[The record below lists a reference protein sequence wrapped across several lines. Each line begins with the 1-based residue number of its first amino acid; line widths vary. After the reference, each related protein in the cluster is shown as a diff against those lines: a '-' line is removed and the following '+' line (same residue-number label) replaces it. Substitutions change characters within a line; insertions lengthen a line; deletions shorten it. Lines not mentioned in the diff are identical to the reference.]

1 MKDRFDVTGKVA
13 IVTGS
18 TKGLGQAIAH
28 GLSDAGA
35 KVVVSSR
42 KPDLCDE
49 VAKAI
54 AAETGGETMAA
65 PWHAGDW
72 DGAPDSVDRV
82 IERFGRVDIL
92 VNNAAIAPQ
101 FMSVA
106 DMTSEFWD
114 KVMSVNLKGPLR
126 LCGLVAP
133 RMGERGGG
141 AIINV
146 ASVGAY
152 KGSHNNSAY
161 SVSKAGLINL
171 TQAMASEWAPLKVRV
186 NSLCPG
192 PFVTDM
198 MLGGERSQPGYIAA
212 AAERT
217 MLKRAADPDEL
228 VGAVIYLASDA
239 SAFVTGEDH
248 IVAGGWLR

>member
-1 MKDRFDVTGKVA
+1 MNDRFDVTGKVA
-13 IVTGS
+13 IITGS
-18 TKGLGQAIAH
+18 TKGLGHAIAR
-28 GLSDAGA
+28 GLSEAGA

-42 KPDLCDE
+42 KPELCEE

-72 DGAPDSVDRV
+72 DAAPEFVDRV
-82 IERFGRVDIL
+82 LERFGRIDIL
-92 VNNAAIAPQ
+92 VNNAAIAPR
-101 FMSVA
+101 FMSIA
-106 DMTSEFWD
+106 EMTSEFWD

-126 LCGLVAP
+126 LSGLVAP
-133 RMGERGGG
+133 RMGEQGGG

-152 KGSHNNSAY
+152 RGSHNNSAY

-171 TQAMASEWAPLKVRV
+171 TQAMASEWAPIKVRV
-186 NSLCPG
+186 NTICPG
-192 PFVTDM
+192 PFLTP
-198 MLGGERSQPGYIAA
+198 MLVGGERSQPGYIAA

-217 MLKRAADPDEL
+217 MLKRAAEPDEL
-228 VGAVIYLASDA
+228 VGAVIYLCSDA

>member
-1 MKDRFDVTGKVA
+1 MNDRFDVTGKVA

-18 TKGLGQAIAH
+18 TKGLGYAMAR
-28 GLSDAGA
+28 GLSEAGA

-42 KPDLCDE
+42 KPELCEE
-49 VAKAI
+49 VAEAI
-54 AAETGGETMAA
+54 AAETGGETMSAA
-65 PWHAGDW
+65 WHAGDW
-72 DGAPDSVDRV
+72 DGAPDFVDRV
-82 IERFGRVDIL
+82 LDRFGRVDVL
-92 VNNAAIAPQ
+92 VNNAAISPR
-101 FMSVA
+101 FMGVA
-106 DMTSEFWD
+106 EMTSEFWD

-126 LCGLVAP
+126 LVGLIAP
-133 RMGERGGG
+133 RMGEQGGG

-152 KGSHNNSAY
+152 RGGAHNSAY

-171 TQAMASEWAPLKVRV
+171 GQAMAIEFAPLNVRV
-186 NSLCPG
+186 NTICPG
-192 PFVTDM
+192 PFITP
-198 MLGGERSQPGYIAA
+198 MLEGGERSQPGYIAA

-217 MLKRAADPDEL
+217 MLGRAARPDEI

>member
-1 MKDRFDVTGKVA
+1 MRDRFDVTGKVA

-28 GLSDAGA
+28 GLCEAGA

-42 KPDLCDE
+42 KPELCDE
-49 VAKAI
+49 VAKTI
-54 AAETGGETMAA
+54 ASDTGGETMAA

-72 DGAPDSVDRV
+72 DGAPDFVDRV
-82 IERFGRVDIL
+82 VERFGRVDVV

-106 DMTSEFWD
+106 EMTSEYWD

-126 LCGLVAP
+126 LAGLVAP
-133 RMGERGGG
+133 LMGEQGGG
-141 AIINV
+141 SIINV

-152 KGSHNNSAY
+152 KGSPNNSAY

-171 TQAMASEWAPLKVRV
+171 TQSMAAEWAPLNVRV
-186 NSLCPG
+186 NAICPG
-192 PFVTDM
+192 PFLTP
-198 MLGGERSQPGYIAA
+198 MLVGGERSQPGYIAA

-217 MLKRAADPDEL
+217 MLGRAADPDEL